1 MDGVLFTRA
10 KIIVHFLVNY
20 LDAFMVNL
28 HWNSSFH
35 IKASYFSLLTSK
47 LKQFNLFLPPST
59 FFKEKDKGF
68 PLLYYK
74 NDKKKV
80 GSHGFISHFEGWW
93 IQFWFIYSFFLLTL
107 LIDDCLLI

>member
-1 MDGVLFTRA
+1 MHLWLIFTGTL
-10 KIIVHFLVNY
+10 HFTLRH
-20 LDAFMVNL
+20 LISRSLPLNL
-28 HWNSSFH
+28 N
-35 IKASYFSLLTSK
+35 
-47 LKQFNLFLPPST
+47 NLIFFWSPST
-59 FFKEKDKGF
+59 LFKEKDKGF